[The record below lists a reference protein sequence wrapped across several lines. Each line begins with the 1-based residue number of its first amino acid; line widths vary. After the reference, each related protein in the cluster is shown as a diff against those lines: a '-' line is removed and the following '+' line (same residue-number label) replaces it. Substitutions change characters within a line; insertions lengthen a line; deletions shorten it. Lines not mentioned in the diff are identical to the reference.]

1 MLLPLTRKAK
11 GDLAEM
17 RVAADLLERGHKV
30 AFPYG
35 EDWDYD
41 IILSREDKLER
52 VQVKYTCSDG
62 QAIEIKCRTHSLT
75 NGRIRATKRYTAATI
90 DWIAAYDVTSDRC
103 YYIPAHLLGDGRS
116 LITLRLSPA
125 RNRQAAGVRLAGDY
139 MDI

>member
-17 RVAADLLERGHKV
+17 RVAADLLERGYKI

-52 VQVKYTCSDG
+52 VQVKYTRSDG

-75 NGRIRATKRYTAATI
+75 NGRIRATKRYTAAI
-90 DWIAAYDVTSDRC
+90 VDWVAAYDVTSDRC
-103 YYIPAHLLGDGRS
+103 YYIPARLLGEGRS
-116 LITLRLSPA
+116 LLTLRLSPS
-125 RNRQAAGVRLAGDY
+125 RNGQAAGIRLAADY